1 MKVLAFIV
9 MLFSVFISM
18 YFQKKSSKFLREEFK
33 TTGFLRKLEM
43 HPTSFNNDEYSKKEG
58 IVYRN
63 ISMLVLFLGLLVF
76 ILLILLSN

>member
-1 MKVLAFIV
+1 